1 MSLDGDIIIA
11 PLTPAGHSAIA
22 VLRISGKGCIELA
35 SRYFRPADKLLNS
48 PTHRLIHGF
57 LHDDQGQDIDEVLI
71 SVFKAP
77 HSYTGEESLE
87 ISCHGNPNLM
97 NRILKTFL
105 KNCRLAKPGEFT
117 LRAYLNGKLDLSQA
131 EAVNDLI
138 KAQASKAECAALLQL
153 KGYLSQHLQSILQQ
167 ITEARLR
174 CELAIDFADQ
184 DLPQIDLDALRNRIE
199 NTLSSAEEL
208 ASKGEQGR
216 IIREGIKVCL
226 AGAPNAGKSSLFN
239 SLLQQNRAI
248 VTPHPGTTRD
258 YLEESISLNG
268 FPLVIYDTAGLRIST
283 DEIEKQGI
291 DKSYELMQ
299 EADLIIYLKEANPI
313 QRQSISLAE
322 TTIPQELWHKTLL
335 VISKA
340 DLIDSGQEPFP
351 GLIYCSAVNANGLGQ
366 LTDTIFERLNLSD
379 ELVNKPLITNSR
391 HLAALERAIIA
402 LKQALKSMED
412 GLGFEFTAF
421 ELGAASSALE
431 EILGVITP
439 DDLLEQIFSNFC
451 IGK

>member
-1 MSLDGDIIIA
+1 MRFASDIIIA

-22 VLRISGKGCIELA
+22 VLRISGKGCTELA
-35 SRYFRPADKLLNS
+35 AKYFRPASKLLNS
-48 PTHRLIHGF
+48 PSHRLIHGF
-57 LHDDQGQDIDEVLI
+57 VHDGQEQDIDEVLI

-77 HSYTGEESLE
+77 HSYSGEESLE
-87 ISCHGNPNLM
+87 ISCHGNPNLT

-105 KNCRLAKPGEFT
+105 QNCRLAEPGEFT

-138 KAQASKAECAALLQL
+138 QAQVSKAEHAALLQL
-153 KGYLSQHLQSILQQ
+153 KGMLSEHLQGILQQ
-167 ITEARLR
+167 ITQARLR

-184 DLPQIDLDALRNRIE
+184 DLPQIDLDALRNQI
-199 NTLSSAEEL
+199 NITLDNAEEL
-208 ASKGEQGR
+208 AAKSEQGR
-216 IIREGIKVCL
+216 VIREGIKVCL

-239 SLLQQNRAI
+239 ALLQQNRAI

-268 FPLVIYDTAGLRIST
+268 FPLVIYDTAGLRISS
-283 DEIEKQGI
+283 DEIEIQGI
-291 DKSYELMQ
+291 EKSYELMQ
-299 EADLIIYLKEANPI
+299 DADLIIYLKEARPE
-313 QRQSISLAE
+313 QTPSINLEE
-322 TTIPQELWHKTLL
+322 TTIAQELWHKTLL
-335 VISKA
+335 VVSKSDLLGSVYETA
-340 DLIDSGQEPFP
+340 NDLIHCNTVTTK
-351 GLIYCSAVNANGLGQ
+351 GLEQ
-366 LTDTIFERLNLSD
+366 LTASILSRLNLSD

-391 HLAALERAIIA
+391 HLAALEKAIAA
-402 LKQALKSMED
+402 LKQALQSLDD
-412 GLGFEFTAF
+412 GLGYEFTAF

-439 DDLLEQIFSNFC
+439 DDLLERIFSNFC

>member
-1 MSLDGDIIIA
+1 MRFAGDIIIA

-22 VLRISGKGCIELA
+22 VLRISGKGCTELA
-35 SRYFRPADKLLNS
+35 ARYFRPAGKLLNS

-57 LHDDQGQDIDEVLI
+57 LHDGQGQDIDEVLV

-77 HSYTGEESLE
+77 HSYSGEESLE
-87 ISCHGNPNLM
+87 ISCHGSPNLT

-105 KNCRLAKPGEFT
+105 QSCRLAEPGEFT

-138 KAQASKAECAALLQL
+138 QAQASKAESAALLQL
-153 KGYLSQHLQSILQQ
+153 KGKLSEHLHSILQQ
-167 ITEARLR
+167 ITQARLR

-184 DLPQIDLDALRNRIE
+184 DLPQIDLDALRNQIQI
-199 NTLSSAEEL
+199 TLDSAEEL

-216 IIREGIKVCL
+216 IIREGIKICL

-239 SLLQQNRAI
+239 ALLQQNRAI

-258 YLEESISLNG
+258 YLEESISLSG

-299 EADLIIYLKEANPI
+299 NADLIVYLKEAQPEHTP
-313 QRQSISLAE
+313 SINLEE
-322 TTIPQELWHKTLL
+322 TTILEELWPRTLL
-335 VISKA
+335 TISKA
-340 DLIDSGQEPFP
+340 DLMDTDLEPDP
-351 GLIYCSAVNANGLGQ
+351 GLIFCSTIAAKGLEQ
-366 LTDTIFERLNLSD
+366 LTDTILKRLNLSE

-391 HLAALERAIIA
+391 HLAALEKAIYA
-402 LKQALKSMED
+402 LRQALQSLDD
-412 GLGFEFTAF
+412 GLGYEFTAF